1 MTQKNASV
9 GYSQRIRLEWFEYTV
24 NLILE
29 GKDKTAIN
37 LALQEFLKDKVS
49 VGGSAKGCNREKIIS
64 ILRTVWL
71 KPSNELEVLRN
82 TGLNFLSI
90 RPSLSIPND
99 LSIVIHWGMATAT
112 YSFWS
117 AVASHTGRLLKLQ
130 GFASAS
136 QIQRR
141 IRELY
146 GERETV
152 SRATQRVLR
161 TYIDWGV
168 LQETGTKGVYS
179 AGKTIAVKDPQLA
192 VWLVEASLHSRTQG
206 SAPLNELLDNPALFP
221 IRIKPIP
228 AESLLNLSPR
238 LELLRHGLDNELII
252 LKKRNLSYD
261 A

>member
-37 LALQEFLKDKVS
+37 LALQEFLTDKVS

-71 KPSNELEVLRN
+71 TPSNELEVLRN

-99 LSIVIHWGMATAT
+99 LSIVIHWGMVTAT

-161 TYIDWGV
+161 TYIDWGA
-168 LQETGTKGVYS
+168 LQETGTKGVY
-179 AGKTIAVKDPQLA
+179 APKPAIVVNDPRVIAWLIEA
-192 VWLVEASLHSRTQG
+192 VLYVRVNR
-206 SAPLNELLDNPALFP
+206 SAPLKELFDNPGLFP

-228 AESLLNLSPR
+228 AESLMAVSPR
-238 LELLRHGLDNELII
+238 LDLFRHGLDSELIM
-252 LKKRNLSYD
+252 LKKLIP
-261 A
+261 

>member
-1 MTQKNASV
+1 MTQRTAKV
-9 GYSQRIRLEWFEYTV
+9 GYSQRIRLEWFEHTV

-29 GKDKTAIN
+29 GNEKTAIN
-37 LALQEFLKDKVS
+37 VALQAFLRDKVS
-49 VGGSAKGCNREKIIS
+49 IGGSAKGCNRDKIIS

-71 KPSNELEVLRN
+71 TPRKELEILRKR
-82 TGLNFLSI
+82 GLNFLADRS
-90 RPSLSIPND
+90 SLVNPRD
-99 LSIVIHWGMATAT
+99 LSVVIHWGMVTAA
-112 YSFWS
+112 YPFWS
-117 AVASHTGRLLKLQ
+117 VVATQTGRLLKLQ

-161 TYIDWGV
+161 TYFDWGV

-179 AGKTIAVKDPQLA
+179 AEAAIAVNDPQLIA
-192 VWLVEASLHSRTQG
+192 WLVEASLHVRTNR
-206 SAPLNELLDNPALFP
+206 SAPLKELFTNPCLFP
-221 IRIKPIP
+221 IQIKPVA
-228 AESLLNLSPR
+228 AENLVAVSPG
-238 LELLRHGLDNELII
+238 LDLFRHGLDNELIL
-252 LKKRNLSYD
+252 LKKQIR